1 MIRAL
6 DLTLLDEAGFSL
18 YERRALASL
27 LALGVAD
34 AASLCRK
41 GDIPT
46 SKIYLAMEKLE
57 RLGLCEVQPSRPK
70 LFSALAPDVVVER
83 LIGLARERA
92 DAFAAQAETL
102 RGTLAEL
109 AGGLGS
115 RQPVV
120 DLALGTESHVK
131 RHLTRL
137 ADARSS
143 VLSYMEAGDLAAIE
157 AQVATGFD
165 VLRRIV
171 RARNGR
177 TVDHR
182 AVFGFSDRTAP
193 ALLAFMRRH
202 GASLAGLSG
211 LRYSGEL
218 GHPFHVIDGETVI
231 LSLDNPFVPEGRF
244 ASLLVRD
251 TALAASLATGFDGLW
266 QRALADLAEI
276 RFYPRRS

>member
-1 MIRAL
+1 MAVP
-6 DLTLLDEAGFSL
+6 DLSLLDDAGFSL
-18 YERRALASL
+18 YERRALAAL

-34 AASLCRK
+34 AAALCVK

-70 LFSALAPDVVVER
+70 LFSALAPELVVER
-83 LIGLARERA
+83 LVDLARERA
-92 DAFAAQAETL
+92 ETFAKAAENL
-102 RGTLAEL
+102 RETLAEL
-109 AGGLGS
+109 AGGPSS

-120 DLALGTESHVK
+120 DLALGQESHVK

-143 VLSYMEAGDLAAIE
+143 VLSYMEAGDIAAIN
-157 AQVATGFD
+157 AQAGRGFD
-165 VLRRIV
+165 VLKRLS
-171 RARNGR
+171 RARER
-177 TVDHR
+177 RVDHR

-193 ALLAFMRRH
+193 TLLDFLRRH
-202 GASLAGLSG
+202 ASSIEGLSG
-211 LRYSGEL
+211 IRYSGEL
-218 GHPFHVIDGETVI
+218 GHPFHVIDREMVI

-251 TALAASLATGFDGLW
+251 SALAASLSDGFDVLW
-266 QRALADLAEI
+266 QRALADLREI

>member
-1 MIRAL
+1 
-6 DLTLLDEAGFSL
+6 
-18 YERRALASL
+18 
-27 LALGVAD
+27 V
-34 AASLCRK
+34 K

-70 LFSALAPDVVVER
+70 LFSALAPELVVER
-83 LIGLARERA
+83 LVDLARERA
-92 DAFAAQAETL
+92 ETFAKEAEQL
-102 RGTLAEL
+102 RETLAEL
-109 AGGLGS
+109 AGGPSS

-120 DLALGTESHVK
+120 DLALGQESHVK

-143 VLSYMEAGDLAAIE
+143 VLSYMEAGDIAAIN
-157 AQVATGFD
+157 AQAEKGFD
-165 VLRRIV
+165 VLKRLSRARERRI
-171 RARNGR
+171 
-177 TVDHR
+177 DHR

-193 ALLAFMRRH
+193 ALLDFLGRH
-202 GASLAGLSG
+202 AASIEGLSG
-211 LRYSGEL
+211 IRYSGEL
-218 GHPFHVIDGETVI
+218 GHPFHVIDREMVI

-251 TALAASLATGFDGLW
+251 SALAASLSAGFDVLW
-266 QRALADLAEI
+266 QRALADLREI

>member
-1 MIRAL
+1 MFAA
-6 DLTLLDEAGFSL
+6 DLSLLDDAGFSL
-18 YERRALASL
+18 YDRRALAAL
-27 LALGVAD
+27 LSLGVAD
-34 AASLCRK
+34 AAALCLK

-70 LFSALAPDVVVER
+70 LFSALAPELVVER
-83 LIGLARERA
+83 LVDLARERA
-92 DAFAAQAETL
+92 ESFAQRAEQL
-102 RGTLAEL
+102 RETLAEL
-109 AGGLGS
+109 AGGPSS

-120 DLALGTESHVK
+120 DLALGQESHVK

-143 VLSYMEAGDLAAIE
+143 VLSYMETGDIAAIN
-157 AQVATGFD
+157 AQADKGFD
-165 VLRRIV
+165 VLKRLS
-171 RARNGR
+171 RARER
-177 TVDHR
+177 QIDHR

-193 ALLAFMRRH
+193 ALLDFLRRH
-202 GASLAGLSG
+202 AGSIEGLSG
-211 LRYSGEL
+211 VRYSGEL
-218 GHPFHVIDGETVI
+218 GHPFHVIDREVVI

-251 TALAASLATGFDGLW
+251 SALAASLSAGFDALW
-266 QRALADLAEI
+266 QRALANLREI